1 MTNNRCDLHIHSN
14 FSDSDTEVREIF
26 NQAKDNGLSCISIT
40 DHDTTAALATAS
52 FESKIHDIELVEGIE
67 LSAQHKDTE
76 IHVLGYFIDYKN
88 ERLQKSLVNIKELRK
103 ERILIMAKKLNSL
116 NIFVDTDE
124 LFSQINNAMP
134 TRLHL
139 ALYLV
144 KNKKVSSV
152 REAFKKYLS
161 PGKPAYQSRFKHSM
175 KETIGLIRGS
185 GGLAFLAHPH
195 IIPDQSWIEDF
206 ISLGINGLE
215 LIYPGMSKARTSFY
229 KNITLKHGLL
239 KSGGSDSHG
248 SYKEFTAVG
257 GIDVPYE
264 WVCEMRN
271 RLANLS

>member
-1 MTNNRCDLHIHSN
+1 MTDNKCDLHIHSN

-26 NQAKDNGLSCISIT
+26 NQAKRKGLSCISIT
-40 DHDTTAALATAS
+40 DHDTTAGLAVAS
-52 FESKIHDIELVEGIE
+52 SESKIHGIELVEGIE
-67 LSAQHKDTE
+67 FSAQHKDNE

-88 ERLQKSLVNIKELRK
+88 ERLQKSLANVRELRK
-103 ERILIMAKKLNSL
+103 ERILLMAKKLNSL
-116 NIFVDTDE
+116 HISVDTDE
-124 LFSQINNAMP
+124 LFAQINNAMP

-144 KNKKVSSV
+144 KNKKVNSL
-152 REAFKKYLS
+152 REAFRKYLS
-161 PGKPAYQSRFKHSM
+161 PGKPAYYSRFKFSM
-175 KETIGLIRGS
+175 KDTISLIRRS

-215 LIYPGMSKARTSFY
+215 LNYPGMSKARTSFY
-229 KNITLKHGLL
+229 KNIASKFGLL

-257 GIDVPYE
+257 GMDVPYE
-264 WVCEMRN
+264 WVQEMRSY
-271 RLANLS
+271 LTK